1 MFVSEPTPF
10 GQALGSYAG
19 KGARVVAMWAV
30 TIGVAGAVLALGSAL
45 LFDQAKAF
53 FTAGEAGSD
62 VAKIEL
68 APLAQR
74 SILYAADGSV
84 LQHLRGEEDRL
95 PVPIDMVPQ
104 HVITAVLD
112 AEDERYFDHGPLD
125 LRSMTR
131 ALVSNLEA
139 GEISEGGSTITQQLV
154 KTALLNPKQDLN
166 RKLQEASLAI
176 RLERQM
182 SKTEILERYLN
193 TVYFGNSAYGI
204 QAAAE
209 RYYETDVDKLTLG
222 QAILLAGLIRNPVG
236 ADPYGNPEDARAR
249 RDVII
254 DRMARLGHVAPE
266 EVVTLKE
273 EPLPT
278 PRAQEAFD
286 SSNYFTRHVVDL
298 LQKDPKY
305 LGGTEAERDRLIFRG
320 GISVHATIVPGV
332 QALAEQS
339 IAETL
344 PQDRREFNA
353 ALVSVEPASG
363 AVRAAV
369 SGLNFADHKVDLITG
384 LGRQTGSSFKML
396 TLMAALEH
404 GEIPADLIAGT
415 APCVIADPN
424 SEDKVWDPSNVEGQG
439 GGVMTLTEA
448 TVQSVNCAY
457 ARLVKLVGPDK
468 VADVA
473 RRMGIKNAT
482 LDPPVLAMT
491 LGSREVTP
499 LEMAT
504 AYATLANDG
513 EYHEPYFIDRI
524 EDREGNVLFKQSTKG
539 ERAVSVANART
550 VSQTLTQVVQRGT
563 GTAAQVPRWQVA
575 GKTGST
581 DRNADAWFVGVTPKL
596 ATAIW
601 MGDPAS
607 NENTMINVGAFPRV
621 YGGTYPAMIF
631 GAYMRQ
637 YLQGQTPVDFAPP
650 ERVPNQRA
658 PKYLDLPACLMNEV
672 LTPKPCGEVTNSGS
686 RNFGSNNNSSFGN
699 TSSRDSGSTSSGRG
713 SRVTDNTGDDA
724 PVGTAPRGPVAT
736 VPQPVIP
743 QQPVVTVPVFPDV
756 TIPRDVFIPPPVYDD
771 DDDTTPTTRR
781 NRG

>member
-1 MFVSEPTPF
+1 MFASEPSPF

-68 APLAQR
+68 APLATR
-74 SILYAADGSV
+74 SILYAADGSI

-95 PVPIDMVPQ
+95 PVPIDKVPE

-131 ALVSNLEA
+131 ALISNLEA

-209 RYYETDVDKLTLG
+209 RYYQTDVDKLTLG

-236 ADPYGNPEDARAR
+236 ADPYNNPEDARGR

-254 DRMARLGHVAPE
+254 DRMARLGHVTPE
-266 EVVTLKE
+266 QVVSLKE

-278 PRAQEAFD
+278 PVAQEDFD

-320 GISVHATIVPGV
+320 GISVHATLVPDV
-332 QALAEQS
+332 QALAERS

-344 PQDRREFNA
+344 PEDRREFNA

-404 GEIPADLIAGT
+404 GEIPADTIAGT
-415 APCVIADPN
+415 APCVIANPN
-424 SEDKVWDPSNVEGQG
+424 SVDKVWDPSNVEGQG
-439 GGVMTLTEA
+439 GGVMSLSEA

-457 ARLVKLVGPDK
+457 ARLIKLVGPEK
-468 VADVA
+468 VVDVA
-473 RRMGIKNAT
+473 RRMGIKNAD
-482 LDPPVLAMT
+482 LQPDLAIT
-491 LGSREVTP
+491 LGAREVTP

-524 EDREGNVLFKQSTKG
+524 EDRDGNVLFKQSTKG
-539 ERAVSVANART
+539 ERAVSAVNART

-563 GTAAQVPRWQVA
+563 GLAAQVPRWQVA

-596 ATAIW
+596 ATAVW

-607 NENTMINVGAFPRV
+607 NENSMINVGAFPRV

-631 GAYMRQ
+631 GTYMRQ
-637 YLQGQTPVDFAPP
+637 YLQGQAPVDFAPP

-658 PKYLDLPACLMNEV
+658 PKYLDLPACLMAEV

-686 RNFGSNNNSSFGN
+686 RNFSSNNNGNFGN
-699 TSSRDSGSTSSGRG
+699 TGSSNSGSTGNGRG
-713 SRVTDNTGDDA
+713 NAVNTFNDDA
-724 PVGTAPRGPVAT
+724 PVAT
-736 VPQPVIP
+736 VPRGPVGTVPQPVVP
-743 QQPVVTVPVFPDV
+743 QQPVVTVPQFPVV
-756 TIPRDVFIPPPVYDD
+756 TQPPQVFIPPVVVDD
-771 DDDTTPTTRR
+771 DDDDSPPTTRR

>member
-1 MFVSEPTPF
+1 LSVFVTGPRPV
-10 GQALGSYAG
+10 GQAAARYAG
-19 KGARVVAMWAV
+19 KGVRVIVQWAV
-30 TIGVAGAVLALGSAL
+30 TIGVAGAVLALGGAL

-68 APLAQR
+68 APLATR
-74 SILYAADGSV
+74 SLLYAADGSL

-95 PVPIDMVPQ
+95 PVPIDKVPQ
-104 HVITAVLD
+104 QVITAVLD
-112 AEDERYFDHGPLD
+112 AEDERYFEHGPLD
-125 LRSMTR
+125 LRAMTR
-131 ALVSNLEA
+131 ALISNLEA
-139 GEISEGGSTITQQLV
+139 GEIAEGGSTITQQLV

-209 RYYETDVDKLTLG
+209 RYYQTDVDKLTQG

-236 ADPYGNPEDARAR
+236 ADPFNNPEDARGR

-254 DRMARLGHVAPE
+254 DRMARLGHVTPE
-266 EVVTLKE
+266 QVVALKE

-278 PRAQEAFD
+278 PVPQEEFGGT
-286 SSNYFTRHVVDL
+286 NYFTRHVVDL

-320 GISVHATIVPGV
+320 GISIHTTIIPGA
-332 QALAEQS
+332 QAMAEQS
-339 IAETL
+339 IADTL
-344 PQDRREFNA
+344 PAERREFNA
-353 ALVSVEPASG
+353 ALVSVEPSSG

-369 SGLNFADHKVDLITG
+369 SGLDFAQHKVDLITG

-404 GEIPADLIAGT
+404 GEIPADTIAGT
-415 APCVIADPN
+415 APCVIANPTSVD
-424 SEDKVWDPSNVEGQG
+424 EIWDPSNVEGQG
-439 GGVMTLTEA
+439 GGIMSLTEA

-457 ARLVKLVGPDK
+457 ARLIKLVGPDK
-468 VADVA
+468 VVDVA
-473 RRMGIKNAT
+473 RRMGIKDAN
-482 LDPPVLAMT
+482 LRPDLAIT
-491 LGSREVTP
+491 LGAREVTP

-524 EDREGNVLFKQSTKG
+524 EDRDGNVLFKQSTKG
-539 ERAVSVANART
+539 ERAVSAVNART
-550 VSQTLTQVVQRGT
+550 VTQTLTQVVQRGT

-596 ATAIW
+596 ATAVW

-607 NENTMINVGAFPRV
+607 NENTMIDVGAFPRV

-631 GAYMRQ
+631 SAFMKQ
-637 YLQGQTPVDFAPP
+637 FLAGQTVVDFAPP

-658 PKYLDLPACLMNEV
+658 PKFLELAPCLRNEV
-672 LTPKPCGEVTNSGS
+672 MSPKICGEVTNSGS
-686 RNFGSNNNSSFGN
+686 RNVSVNSGSSNNGSSNNN
-699 TSSRDSGSTSSGRG
+699 GSTSSRANPANN
-713 SRVTDNTGDDA
+713 NTNDDA
-724 PVGTAPRGPVAT
+724 PAPTVPRGPVAT
-736 VPQPVIP
+736 IPQPVIP
-743 QQPVVTVPVFPDV
+743 QQPVVTFPTFPDV
-756 TIPRDVFIPPPVYDD
+756 TIPRDIFIPSPTN